1 MKSLISVAAVLAL
14 AGVATAQVNDGILNV
29 ADGYGAPIWQQAI
42 QTGFGPAPNGSELS
56 AIYCKS
62 DANGVTLFFAGALES
77 NFNKLNVFF
86 DTKSG
91 GQNQIGGTNATND
104 GWASRYN
111 GFRFDTGFDA
121 DYMMIFRRGFFG
133 GAKFDVDY
141 AEIGTTNGANIASF
155 NTVTPSNANFGLGFN
170 IGYTSSTSSIGGTA
184 GAAVAAGQPLLS
196 LGGIEVFIPYAALGL
211 SAGQTFKLSAMINNG
226 DHNYLSNQFAGSLPV
241 GTGNLGGNGTG
252 GFTGNVGGI
261 DLNNFAGDQF
271 IVVPTPGAMA
281 LLGLGG
287 LVAARRRRA

>member
-14 AGVATAQVNDGILNV
+14 AGVATAQINDGILTA
-29 ADGYGAPIWQQAI
+29 ADGYGAPIWQQTL
-42 QTGFGPAPNGSELS
+42 QTQFGPAPGGSELA
-56 AIYCKS
+56 AIYYKS
-62 DANGVTLFFAGALES
+62 NATGITLFFAGALET

-91 GQNQIGGTNATND
+91 GQNQIGGTNASND
-104 GWASRYN
+104 GWASKYN
-111 GFRFDTGFDA
+111 GFTFDTGFAA

-155 NTVTPSNANFGLGFN
+155 ATVLPNNFDFGFGFN
-170 IGYTSSTSSIGGTA
+170 MGYTSSTSSIGGGT
-184 GAAVAAGQPLLS
+184 GPVAPGQALLS
-196 LGGIEVFIPYAALGL
+196 TGGVEIFIPYTALGL
-211 SAGQTFKLSAMINNG
+211 TAGQTFKLSAHINNG
-226 DHNYLSNQFAGSLPV
+226 NHDYLSNQFAGSLPV
-241 GTGNLGGNGTG
+241 GQGNLGGNGSG
-252 GFTGNVGGI
+252 GFTGNVSAI
-261 DLNNFAGDQF
+261 NLNNFAGDQF